1 MMRGFWPAD
10 QGFGRKAAPALAGFG
25 EQPVGKRPN
34 TFRETM
40 RFARMRIG
48 AAAIAGAA
56 VLIAA
61 SLSFAQTTEPKAGD
75 QRPAAENGKDAAKK
89 VEDVYAEAERRL
101 GGGPAANPECVWL
114 GQRVVNLLV
123 QDDLDT
129 AFRHLDLYDRFGCP
143 SGHIQTT
150 FRCAV
155 KKTIDAKAKD
165 NMKTEIY
172 RCWVNP
178 DAEPTAA
185 AAAAAPATQ
194 AQ

>member
-1 MMRGFWPAD
+1 
-10 QGFGRKAAPALAGFG
+10 
-25 EQPVGKRPN
+25 
-34 TFRETM
+34 M
-40 RFARMRIG
+40 RFACVRIG
-48 AAAIAGAA
+48 AVIAGVA
-56 VLIAA
+56 VLMGA
-61 SLSFAQTTEPKAGD
+61 STFAFAQNAEPKAGD
-75 QRPAAENGKDAAKK
+75 QRPAAESGKDAGKK
-89 VEDVYAEAERRL
+89 TLDEYAEAERRL

-143 SGHIQTT
+143 SGHVQTT

-155 KKTIDAKAKD
+155 KKTVDTKAKD
-165 NMKTEIY
+165 KLKTEIY
-172 RCWVNP
+172 NCWVNP

-185 AAAAAPATQ
+185 AAAAAPAAQ

>member
-1 MMRGFWPAD
+1 
-10 QGFGRKAAPALAGFG
+10 
-25 EQPVGKRPN
+25 
-34 TFRETM
+34 M
-40 RFARMRIG
+40 RFAGMRIG
-48 AAAIAGAA
+48 AAIAGVA

-61 SLSFAQTTEPKAGD
+61 ANLAYAQNAEPKAGD
-75 QRPAAENGKDAAKK
+75 QRPAENGKDAGKK
-89 VEDVYAEAERRL
+89 TPDDYELAERRL

-123 QDDLDT
+123 HDDLDT

-155 KKTIDAKAKD
+155 KKAVDTKAADKL
-165 NMKTEIY
+165 KLEIFN
-172 RCWVNP
+172 CWVNP
-178 DAEPTAA
+178 ETEPTAA
-185 AAAAAPATQ
+185 AAAAAAPAQ

>member
-1 MMRGFWPAD
+1 
-10 QGFGRKAAPALAGFG
+10 
-25 EQPVGKRPN
+25 
-34 TFRETM
+34 M
-40 RFARMRIG
+40 RFACMRIG

-61 SLSFAQTTEPKAGD
+61 ASLAFAQNAEPKAGE
-75 QRPAAENGKDAAKK
+75 QRPPAENSKDASKK
-89 VEDVYAEAERRL
+89 PDDYAEAERRL

-123 QDDLDT
+123 HDDLDT

-155 KKTIDAKAKD
+155 KKAVDTKAADKL
-165 NMKTEIY
+165 KVEIFN
-172 RCWVNP
+172 CWVSS
-178 DAEPTAA
+178 DTEPTAA
-185 AAAAAPATQ
+185 AAAAAPAAQ

>member
-1 MMRGFWPAD
+1 
-10 QGFGRKAAPALAGFG
+10 
-25 EQPVGKRPN
+25 
-34 TFRETM
+34 M
-40 RFARMRIG
+40 RFACMRLG

-61 SLSFAQTTEPKAGD
+61 SNLAFAQNAEPKAGD
-75 QRPAAENGKDAAKK
+75 QRPPAENGKEAAKK
-89 VEDVYAEAERRL
+89 TVDEYAEAERRL

-155 KKTIDAKAKD
+155 KKTIDTKAKEKL
-165 NMKTEIY
+165 KTEIY
-172 RCWVNP
+172 NCWVNP

-185 AAAAAPATQ
+185 AAAAAPAAQ

>member
-1 MMRGFWPAD
+1 MR
-10 QGFGRKAAPALAGFG
+10 
-25 EQPVGKRPN
+25 
-34 TFRETM
+34 
-40 RFARMRIG
+40 
-48 AAAIAGAA
+48 
-56 VLIAA
+56 
-61 SLSFAQTTEPKAGD
+61 
-75 QRPAAENGKDAAKK
+75 
-89 VEDVYAEAERRL
+89 
-101 GGGPAANPECVWL
+101 ANPECVWL

-155 KKTIDAKAKD
+155 KKTVDTKAKD
-165 NMKTEIY
+165 KLKTEIY
-172 RCWVNP
+172 NCWVNP

-185 AAAAAPATQ
+185 AAAAAPAAQ